1 MKVLDIRFSLKDK
14 GLHIG
19 FTKVIIDSMIK
30 AILFDVDGVLLDF
43 FEANYRFMSDLVA
56 HFGYKRPSRK
66 FFSSIFHHNYY
77 DAIRLLT
84 SLRSEKELQKIAQYG
99 LGDQISRY
107 GELQKLPEKAKE
119 TVSLLRKKY
128 LLGIVTSRVK
138 YGVFKH
144 PKLAD
149 IVKEFLVIVSY
160 EDTIKHKPNADPLL
174 TAAKKL
180 KLNPDE
186 VIYIGDTEIDIQA
199 AKAAGMKIII
209 YAKSKIEGADG
220 FAFSFSDLPNLIS
233 TLD

>member
-1 MKVLDIRFSLKDK
+1 M
-14 GLHIG
+14 
-19 FTKVIIDSMIK
+19 
-30 AILFDVDGVLLDF
+30 
-43 FEANYRFMSDLVA
+43 Y
-56 HFGYKRPSRK
+56 
-66 FFSSIFHHNYY
+66 
-77 DAIRLLT
+77 
-84 SLRSEKELQKIAQYG
+84 
-99 LGDQISRY
+99 
-107 GELQKLPEKAKE
+107 
-119 TVSLLRKKY
+119 RKKY

-199 AKAAGMKIII
+199 ARAAGMKIII
-209 YAKSKIEGADG
+209 YAKHKLKGAD
-220 FAFSFSDLPNLIS
+220 AFTPFFNRLPHLIDS
-233 TLD
+233 LN